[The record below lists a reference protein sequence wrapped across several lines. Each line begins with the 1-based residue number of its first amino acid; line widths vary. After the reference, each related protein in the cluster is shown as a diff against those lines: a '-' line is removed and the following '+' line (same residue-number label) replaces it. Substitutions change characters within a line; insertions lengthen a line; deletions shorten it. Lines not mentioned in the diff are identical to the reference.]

1 MRLLTLIIS
10 ICILWFTISL
20 FDGSYSWQFD
30 LATVG
35 IDGVVV
41 ALKATYLANFFAL
54 LVAFSFVIISIFGFR
69 YRVSKGFQLLY
80 YLLVASLFLILYAR
94 DYLLFF
100 IGWEVMSVTTYFLLS
115 YTLSRE
121 ALIKYIVF
129 AMASAMSLLAAIVIL
144 YSSAHSFLYIDAHR
158 GFGELSDS
166 MSILFVLLMLFA
178 IFVKIGAIGF
188 HYWLVDSYEESSDL
202 FTPFLSAILSK
213 MGVYALIVFVVYGV
227 GISPNVGYI
236 LAIIGVATSIIAAF
250 KALDEDSIKR
260 LLAYSS
266 IAQLGYIVTALSLAD
281 GMSGALYHSLIHTLV
296 KLLLFINIAGIIYV
310 TSRSKFSELGGLIY
324 RMPQSFV
331 LLLIGIIALA
341 GMPPLA
347 GFASKFLIY
356 TSLLEGDN
364 LLILSAMMFA
374 GASAFLYIYKL
385 IYGIYLGHPT
395 HQSLESVTEAPFAF
409 LFPQYIISAILIL
422 LSAYPAMIVPYFN
435 NILEE
440 LKIDTLTY
448 IDSATISTKV
458 ASYDG
463 LIVLGA
469 FIAIFAL
476 VALFLVS
483 ISSKSKRVK
492 DRFDIAY
499 CGEEPTEATH
509 LHYGYSMGREMG
521 RIGFVG
527 VILKNSVSGFYDY
540 LSKQLFALSQIVRA
554 IYSGNLS
561 INFNIAVISAL
572 ILLWWGMR

>member
-10 ICILWFTISL
+10 IWTLWFTISL

-30 LATVG
+30 LSTVG
-35 IDGVVV
+35 IDGLVV
-41 ALKATYLANFFAL
+41 ALKATHLANFFAL
-54 LVAFSFVIISIFGFR
+54 LVSLSFVIIAIFGFR
-69 YRVSKGFQLLY
+69 YKVSKGFHLLF
-80 YLLVASLFLILYAR
+80 YLLIASLFLILYAR

-100 IGWEVMSVTTYFLLS
+100 IGWEVMSVTTYLLLS

-121 ALIKYIVF
+121 ALIKYILF
-129 AMASAMSLLAAIVIL
+129 AMASAMSLLSAIVIL
-144 YSSAHSFLYIDAHR
+144 YSSAHSLLYIDAYK
-158 GFGELSDS
+158 GFGGLSIG
-166 MSILFVLLMLFA
+166 MSILFVVLMLFA

-188 HYWLVDSYEESSDL
+188 HYWLVDSYEQSSDL

-213 MGVYALIVFVVYGV
+213 MGVYALIIFVAYAVDV
-227 GISPNVGYI
+227 SAKIGYI
-236 LAIIGVATSIIAAF
+236 LAIVGVATSIIAAF
-250 KALDEDSIKR
+250 KALNEDSLKR

-296 KLLLFINIAGIIYV
+296 KLLLFINVAGIIYV

-331 LLLIGIIALA
+331 LLLIGIIVLA
-341 GMPPLA
+341 GMPPLS

-356 TSLLEGDN
+356 TSLLEGGN

-395 HQSLESVTEAPFAF
+395 NRSLESVREAPFAF

-435 NILEE
+435 KILKE

-448 IDSATISTKV
+448 IDSNTISTKV

-463 LIVLGA
+463 LIVLIA
-469 FIAIFAL
+469 FIVVFAL
-476 VALFLVS
+476 VTLFLASV
-483 ISSKSKRVK
+483 SSKSKSVK

-499 CGEEPTEATH
+499 CGEVPNESTH
-509 LHYGYSMGREMG
+509 LHYGYSMGREIG

-527 VILKNSVSGFYDY
+527 VILRNSIKSFYDY
-540 LSKQLFALSQIVRA
+540 LSRQLFALSQVVRA

-561 INFNIAVISAL
+561 INFNIAILSAL
-572 ILLWWGMR
+572 ILLWWGLK

>member
-10 ICILWFTISL
+10 IWTLWFVTTL
-20 FDGSYSWQFD
+20 LDGSFSWQFD

-41 ALKATYLANFFAL
+41 ALKATHLANFFAL
-54 LVAFSFVIISIFGFR
+54 LVALSFVIISIFGFG
-69 YRVSKGFQLLY
+69 YRVSKGFHLLY

-115 YTLSRE
+115 YTLSHKV
-121 ALIKYIVF
+121 LIKYILF
-129 AMASAMSLLAAIVIL
+129 AMASAMSLVAAIVIL
-144 YSSAHSFLYIDAHR
+144 YSSSHSFLYLDAHR
-158 GFGELSDS
+158 GFASLSTS
-166 MSILFVLLMLFA
+166 MSILFVLLMLFG
-178 IFVKIGAIGF
+178 IFIKIGAIGF

-213 MGVYALIVFVVYGV
+213 MGIYALIIFVVYAID
-227 GISPNVGYI
+227 ISGRVGYI
-236 LAIIGVATSIIAAF
+236 VAIMGVATSIIAAF

-296 KLLLFINIAGIIYV
+296 KLLLFINVAGIIYV
-310 TSRSKFSELGGLIY
+310 TSRAKFSELGGLIY

-331 LLLIGIIALA
+331 LLLIGIIVLA

-356 TSLLEGDN
+356 TSLLEGSN

-395 HQSLESVTEAPFAF
+395 HKKLERVGEAPFAF

-422 LSAYPAMIVPYFN
+422 LSVYPAIVVPYFN
-435 NILEE
+435 TILEE
-440 LKIDTLTY
+440 LQIDRLTY

-463 LIVLGA
+463 LVVLGG
-469 FIAIFAL
+469 FVVIFAL
-476 VALFLVS
+476 ITLLLAS
-483 ISSKSKRVK
+483 ISSRSKRVK

-499 CGEEPTEATH
+499 CGEVPDESTH
-509 LHYGYSMGREMG
+509 LHYGYSMGREMS
-521 RIGFVG
+521 RVGFVG
-527 VILKNSVSGFYDY
+527 VILGNSVKGFYDY
-540 LSKQLFALSQIVRA
+540 ISKQLFALSQIVRA

-561 INFNIAVISAL
+561 INFNIAILSAL
-572 ILLWWGMR
+572 ILLWWGLR

>member
-10 ICILWFTISL
+10 LCTLWFVTSL
-20 FDGSYSWQFD
+20 FGESHSWQFD
-30 LATVG
+30 LSTVG

-41 ALKATYLANFFAL
+41 ALEATHLANFFAI

-69 YRVSKGFQLLY
+69 YRVSKTFHLLF

-100 IGWEVMSVTTYFLLS
+100 VGWEVMSISTYFLLS

-121 ALIKYIVF
+121 ALIKYIIF
-129 AMASAMSLLAAIVIL
+129 AMSSAMSLLAAIVIL
-144 YSSAHSFLYIDAHR
+144 YSSADSFLYVDAYK
-158 GFGELSDS
+158 GLAKLSIG
-166 MSILFVLLMLFA
+166 MSILFVSLMLFG
-178 IFVKIGAIGF
+178 IFIKIGAIGF
-188 HYWLVDSYEESSDL
+188 HYWLVDSYEQSHNL
-202 FTPFLSAILSK
+202 FTPFLSAVVSK
-213 MGVYALIVFVVYGV
+213 MGVYALIIFVVYAVDISSGV
-227 GISPNVGYI
+227 VGYI
-236 LAIIGVATSIIAAF
+236 LAIVGVATSIIAAF
-250 KALDEDSIKR
+250 KALNEDSVKR

-296 KLLLFINIAGIIYV
+296 KLLLFINVAGIIYV
-310 TSRSKFSELGGLIY
+310 TSRAKFSELGGLIY

-356 TSLLEGDN
+356 TSLLEGGN

-395 HQSLESVTEAPFAF
+395 SKSLESVREAPLAF
-409 LFPQYIISAILIL
+409 LIPQYIISAILIL
-422 LSAYPAMIVPYFN
+422 LSAYPALVVPYFN
-435 NILEE
+435 SILKDLNIKSLS
-440 LKIDTLTY
+440 Y
-448 IDSATISTKV
+448 IDSSIISTEV
-458 ASYDG
+458 ASYNG
-463 LIVLGA
+463 LVLLGG
-469 FIAIFAL
+469 FIAIFVV
-476 VALFLVS
+476 VALFLMSV
-483 ISSKSKRVK
+483 SSKSKSVK

-499 CGEEPTEATH
+499 CGEVPDESTH
-509 LHYGYSMGREMG
+509 LHYGYSMGREMKQ
-521 RIGFVG
+521 IGFVG
-527 VILKNSVSGFYDY
+527 VILNNSVKGFYDY
-540 LSKQLFALSQIVRA
+540 LSKQMLALSQIVRV

-561 INFNIAVISAL
+561 INFNIAIISAL
-572 ILLWWGMR
+572 ILLWWGL